1 MIKISDILK
10 SIFSM
15 LKDYEMVQR
24 VGSSTISPQMKA
36 VNVRLALATQ
46 RVSRF
51 SSENLD
57 DITNCEKPLSRTF
70 GPTEIESNFRCR
82 AITSQCVCVADRG
95 CG

>member
-1 MIKISDILK
+1 MSLQLSTMVKISDILQ

-24 VGSSTISPQMKA
+24 VESDTISPQMK
-36 VNVRLALATQ
+36 NVTVRWALDTQ
-46 RVSRF
+46 RVSHI

-70 GPTEIESNFRCR
+70 WPTEIESNFCCQ
-82 AITSQCVCVADRG
+82 AIILW
-95 CG
+95 

>member
-1 MIKISDILK
+1 MSLQLSTMVKISDILQ

-24 VGSSTISPQMKA
+24 VESDTISPQMK
-36 VNVRLALATQ
+36 NVTVRWALDTQ
-46 RVSRF
+46 RVSRI

-70 GPTEIESNFRCR
+70 GPTEIESNFCCQ
-82 AITSQCVCVADRG
+82 AIILW
-95 CG
+95 